1 MASLQEEVRDVC
13 KLADRVIAN
22 PSINPYV
29 KFIELPSVKPHTPG
43 IVAETTI
50 GVGIGTLIAWL
61 ISIIIGQKKE
71 IISLQEKNRMLQ
83 ELFRK
88 QQAVINRQE
97 KELEENRRQNK
108 QNKQEIENLKNM
120 NKILKEHIRK
130 VNKAA

>member
-22 PSINPYV
+22 PSINPNE
-29 KFIELPSVKPHTPG
+29 KFIELPSVSPYTQG
-43 IVAETTI
+43 IIAETTI
-50 GVGIGTLIAWL
+50 GLGIGALITWL

-71 IISLQEKNRMLQ
+71 IISLQEKRRMLQ

-97 KELEENRRQNK
+97 KELEKNLRQNK

-120 NKILKEHIRK
+120 IKILKEHIRK
-130 VNKAA
+130 VDKAA